1 MRAAYDLGLR
11 ISIISKTHKKTA
23 IIIIIIL
30 NKLIWILPDF

>member
-23 IIIIIIL
+23 IIIIL

>member
-23 IIIIIIL
+23 IIIIIL